1 MNAKISLM
9 ACEFGNLVLME
20 DVAIIF
26 GEEIERNSSGFNEEP
41 IVWVSPVLT
50 MDLYSEIT
58 IFHL

>member
-1 MNAKISLM
+1 MNWCLTMNAKISLM

-41 IVWVSPVLT
+41 IV
-50 MDLYSEIT
+50 
-58 IFHL
+58 